1 MLQHIGNPTHLHTIV
16 NQAQMETG
24 LQSAIQGNTT
34 QPIPLFR
41 PNELAIILVP
51 LTAVLQDVIGLALVQ
66 VPSKENTCCLV
77 SCTDFS
83 SQGF

>member
-1 MLQHIGNPTHLHTIV
+1 MNFATYWQPHLSLHTIV

-24 LQSAIQGNTT
+24 LQSARQGKAT

-51 LTAVLQDVIGLALVQ
+51 LTAVLEDVIGL
-66 VPSKENTCCLV
+66 
-77 SCTDFS
+77 
-83 SQGF
+83 G